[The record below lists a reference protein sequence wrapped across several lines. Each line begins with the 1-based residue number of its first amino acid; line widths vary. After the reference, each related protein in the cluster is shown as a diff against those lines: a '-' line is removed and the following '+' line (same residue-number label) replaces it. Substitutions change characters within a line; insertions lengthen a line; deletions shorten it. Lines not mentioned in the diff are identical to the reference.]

1 MDLAAIKELAGRLAP
16 MTTHAVPILPGRTLY
31 IDGDCLAY
39 TCAGREGTSKGEAR
53 AYTSSTIDSL
63 QVAAQAEKVVIL
75 LTGSGSHKGHRYA
88 LARVKSYQGQ
98 RASGRRPDNWA
109 FLRELLEAGTFGTT
123 ILDYDREADDRFG
136 EFGWADPENT
146 VIATQDK
153 DMRSVPGY
161 HLDWQTR
168 RMFYLAP
175 GTYDFVF
182 ADKQYGEKWFWLQML
197 HGDTAD
203 NIPGLPL
210 AYGKKCGEVT
220 AGKLL
225 APAEDA
231 EQAAAIVAAAYVSCY
246 KENAVVA
253 LAEQASLL
261 WMRHTSQA
269 DWNDIFKEGGPM
281 RRLHSDGAAVKRA
294 YFELKARVQQAKEI
308 NDLTT
313 QALGDSPGT
322 SWAADQARRTLCNMQ
337 ADLQAP
343 STRS

>member
-136 EFGWADPENT
+136 QFGWADPGHT

-153 DMRSVPGY
+153 DMRMVPGY
-161 HLDWQTR
+161 HLVWDSR
-168 RMFYLAP
+168 RTFYLP
-175 GTYDFVF
+175 PDTYSAVF
-182 ADKQYGEKWFWLQML
+182 NDKQYGEKWFWLQML

-225 APAEDA
+225 DSCTTRTE
-231 EQAAAIVAAAYVSCY
+231 AAATVMRAYRSCY
-246 KENAVVA
+246 DEDWAVH
-253 LAEQASLL
+253 LAEQACLL
-261 WMRHTSQA
+261 WMRHTADA
-269 DWNDIFKEGGPM
+269 DWDDAFKARGPLTAFAGWRALEDLFVA
-281 RRLHSDGAAVKRA
+281 RRLL
-294 YFELKARVQQAKEI
+294 EARVQQAKEI
-308 NDLTT
+308 NELAN
-313 QALGDSPGT
+313 Q
-322 SWAADQARRTLCNMQ
+322 TLSSVG
-337 ADLQAP
+337 
-343 STRS
+343 STRGPTGKAA